1 MPVPALDM
9 RLARRRARGC
19 RFLMPSNAIKVGIL
33 GAGAVVDE
41 VHAPVLAEIPD
52 VEIAWLCDQDRERAV
67 RVGRA
72 WGIRGTFDDLRS
84 CPDVDVVLIAIPV
97 GRRREAL
104 SVVFERGW
112 HAFVE
117 KPFAISAAEH
127 MRILEAAGRARVE
140 VGVGLMRRFFQ
151 ATNIAHRAFAGEA
164 FGPVLEIWAAE
175 ASWLG
180 ATGRST
186 GDNFWFYLLRGRVH
200 WLDRYPKIKRF
211 ENRVSRH
218 VHAHETLIILAS
230 RFLPGLRTAIPA
242 ACAVANVRRRGGTEI
257 IPMHLVL
264 SRIRDLYTGVVV
276 RCEHA
281 TIRFGVAFDS
291 RVEVLGRDDRPLC
304 RLDGPAGA
312 TNLYQAFFLEW
323 LAFLEQCRS
332 RKPSRVD
339 ATSALLST
347 RFIETAYRNGDG
359 AWQA

>member
-127 MRILEAAGRARVE
+127 MRILEAAGRAGVE

-180 ATGRST
+180 ATGRDGSWYVADRAAAGGGVLMET
-186 GDNFWFYLLRGRVH
+186 GSHLVDQVFQALEVEAFEDLR
-200 WLDRYPKIKRF
+200 
-211 ENRVSRH
+211 
-218 VHAHETLIILAS
+218 
-230 RFLPGLRTAIPA
+230 A
-242 ACAVANVRRRGGTEI
+242 AFTDTEGVDLEARAVANVRRRGGTEI

-332 RKPSRVD
+332 RQPSRVD